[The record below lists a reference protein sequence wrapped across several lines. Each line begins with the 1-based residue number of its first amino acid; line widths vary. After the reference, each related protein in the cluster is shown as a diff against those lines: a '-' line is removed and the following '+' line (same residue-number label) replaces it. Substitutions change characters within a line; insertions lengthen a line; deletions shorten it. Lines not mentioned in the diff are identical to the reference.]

1 MQQDVPNIGQLTTCL
16 FKLMGEVRTI
26 KNDLKRA
33 KKKNPGFL
41 SVCLLFKHKC
51 YGVIIYNMQDRQ
63 DSLESDSSVLSP
75 SPSPAPSHGKGSN
88 MLHSILYLLDTFL
101 LLHLHGFSIQLPYS
115 WRSQWWTCK
124 NWRIHSE
131 AGQGEGS
138 VDIECLFTCAEA
150 NGSCLHKGGDG

>member
-1 MQQDVPNIGQLTTCL
+1 
-16 FKLMGEVRTI
+16 MGEVRTI

-41 SVCLLFKHKC
+41 SVCLLFYKL

-101 LLHLHGFSIQLPYS
+101 LLHLHGFSIQLPVFLEIPMV
-115 WRSQWWTCK
+115 
-124 NWRIHSE
+124 NM
-131 AGQGEGS
+131 
-138 VDIECLFTCAEA
+138 
-150 NGSCLHKGGDG
+150 